1 MNEKD
6 DDRLAAAFRA
16 AADTPPEAG
25 FDLDDVLSTS
35 HRVTRRRR
43 TQLAGGFVA
52 AAVLLGGGGVTAAV
66 LPTSVGETTSAAAP
80 ARESADSGAGAA
92 AAPRAAAPNP
102 APLGPTAGEDCV
114 PTQDPA
120 LRALVDAALPPLRD
134 AAEAPTTLECRPGAG
149 REVALDVVD
158 GEASGLLSVVYTA
171 PGEPRTDSAL
181 AVGWVQAGRPTASG
195 GYVSVTSRA
204 ASDSG
209 AVPFRARVQELA
221 DALAP
226 QL

>member
-1 MNEKD
+1 VNDKD

-43 TQLAGGFVA
+43 TQLAGGLVA
-52 AAVLLGGGGVTAAV
+52 AAVLLGGGGVAAAV
-66 LPTSVGETTSAAAP
+66 LPTAAGETTSAAP
-80 ARESADSGAGAA
+80 ARESADSAAGAA
-92 AAPRAAAPNP
+92 AAPRTAVPNP

-134 AAEAPTTLECRPGAG
+134 AVEAPTTLECRPGVG

-158 GEASGLLSVVYTA
+158 GDASGLLSVVYTA
-171 PGEPRTDSAL
+171 PGEPRTDAAL
-181 AVGWVQAGRPTASG
+181 AVGWVQAGRSTASG

-209 AVPFRARVQELA
+209 AVPFRARAQELA

>member
-1 MNEKD
+1 VDEKD

-43 TQLAGGFVA
+43 TQLAGGLVA
-52 AAVLLGGGGVTAAV
+52 AAVLLGGGGVAAAV
-66 LPTSVGETTSAAAP
+66 LPTSAGETTSAAAP
-80 ARESADSGAGAA
+80 ARKSVDSAA
-92 AAPRAAAPNP
+92 AAPRAAVPDP

-134 AAEAPTTLECRPGAG
+134 AVEAPTTLECRPGVG

-158 GEASGLLSVVYTA
+158 GDASGLLSVVYTA
-171 PGEPRTDSAL
+171 PGEPRTDAAL
-181 AVGWVQAGRPTASG
+181 AVGWVQAGRSTASG

-209 AVPFRARVQELA
+209 AVPFRARAQELA